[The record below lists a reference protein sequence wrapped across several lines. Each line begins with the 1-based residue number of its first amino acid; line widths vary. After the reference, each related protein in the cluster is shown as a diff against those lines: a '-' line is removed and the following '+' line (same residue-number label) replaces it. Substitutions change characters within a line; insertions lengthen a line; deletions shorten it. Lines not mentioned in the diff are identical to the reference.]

1 MKKSFPSSCK
11 WKSHFHGQTEDLKR
25 KKTRETCGKK
35 NTENKLDNKRISWAA
50 DFTLFKH
57 LYKSP
62 IFQSKIGNEL
72 ISDYCAS
79 NQELKRALEWKMEIL
94 TFQRNLQQASGWTGE
109 SASERVTEQA
119 NEWPSNE
126 WANERESN
134 INRRQNEVLGKKM
147 KRLIYRQTERQIGR
161 LTDRKRNT
169 ERH

>member
-25 KKTRETCGKK
+25 KKPRETCGKK

-119 NEWPSNE
+119 NEWPSKRTSDRAMSERMNE
-126 WANERESN
+126 NQIS
-134 INRRQNEVLGKKM
+134 IGDKM
-147 KRLIYRQTERQIGR
+147 KSSEKKWRDWY
-161 LTDRKRNT
+161 TDRQKDR
-169 ERH
+169 